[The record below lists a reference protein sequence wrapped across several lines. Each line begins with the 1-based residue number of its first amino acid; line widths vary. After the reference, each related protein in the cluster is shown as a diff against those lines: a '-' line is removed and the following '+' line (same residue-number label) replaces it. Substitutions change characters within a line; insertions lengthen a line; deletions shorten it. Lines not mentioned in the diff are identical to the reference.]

1 MGPCVA
7 EWGVSHHRL
16 WSKGL
21 VSPFDRSLLL
31 SCTWAHWGWRSGGR
45 ALVATQTSPEQLVH
59 AASIFNIKGSQQ
71 IERQP
76 TCTRPFT
83 TAVCGWLSCLKLFRE
98 GLLSKI
104 HVWFWKPVPGQALLL
119 RVHLGWQTVVEF
131 PENYELPS
139 YIFDTCPVMSKKQ
152 ISAAECSCDLL
163 LIQIIKM
170 PLNGL

>member
-1 MGPCVA
+1 MGVNQGPSPIPPSPMGPSVA

-59 AASIFNIKGSQQ
+59 AASMFNIKGSQQ

-76 TCTRPFT
+76 TFTRPFT
-83 TAVCGWLSCLKLFRE
+83 TAVCGGLSCLKLFQE
-98 GLLSKI
+98 GRLSKI
-104 HVWFWKPVPGQALLL
+104 HVWKPGPGRALLL

-139 YIFDTCPVMSKKQ
+139 CIFDTCPVMSKNK
-152 ISAAECSCDLL
+152 
-163 LIQIIKM
+163 
-170 PLNGL
+170 